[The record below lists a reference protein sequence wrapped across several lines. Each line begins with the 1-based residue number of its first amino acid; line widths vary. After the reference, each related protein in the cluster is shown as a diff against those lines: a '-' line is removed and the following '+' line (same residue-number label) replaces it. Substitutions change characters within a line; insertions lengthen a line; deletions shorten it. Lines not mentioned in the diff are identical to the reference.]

1 LAFTGAALSVAAA
14 PLEFDFKDPKGVNN
28 ATFKLDAPLESIS
41 GSANGVSGTVKFDP
55 AKPEEVQG
63 KIIVDASTLHVGN
76 PLMLEHLRGEQWM
89 NVAKYPKI
97 VFETLSVTNA
107 KTEGGVTTADVTGK
121 LTIKNATKEVTV
133 PVKLTYLKDKLSARY
148 PSKQGDLLVVR
159 AEFKIKRADFDL
171 MPGQMEDKVS
181 DAIVINLSLAGMSPR

>member
-1 LAFTGAALSVAAA
+1 METKIFAFFMKMMRNGWLSLLALTSAALSVTAA

-76 PLMLEHLRGEQWM
+76 PLMLEHLRG
-89 NVAKYPKI
+89 
-97 VFETLSVTNA
+97 
-107 KTEGGVTTADVTGK
+107 
-121 LTIKNATKEVTV
+121 
-133 PVKLTYLKDKLSARY
+133 
-148 PSKQGDLLVVR
+148 R
-159 AEFKIKRADFDL
+159 AMDECR
-171 MPGQMEDKVS
+171 QVS
-181 DAIVINLSLAGMSPR
+181 ENCF